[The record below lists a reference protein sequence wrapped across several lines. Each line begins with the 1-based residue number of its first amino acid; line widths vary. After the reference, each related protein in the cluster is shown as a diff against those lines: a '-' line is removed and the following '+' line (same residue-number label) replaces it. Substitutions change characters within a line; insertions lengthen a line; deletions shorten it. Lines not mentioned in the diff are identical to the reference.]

1 MKNNLKKVITLVL
14 VVLMLIFIFVLVNR
28 KLDNRANDNGESSV
42 TQDKI
47 LPGDIE
53 KVDTDDIPLEEQEE
67 TDDISNES
75 NSDNNKVG
83 IDNGSNKI
91 EERTTEK
98 TTEKITTTTT
108 TKKINNNE
116 STITDDNKSKEEA
129 DNSITA
135 QNDKLRQEI
144 NSKYGVNIIYKDETD
159 DVVKNSNIKFTKE
172 YDEEKINNFLNKINA
187 ALSKYPSGFFKE
199 IKNKWKPVSIC
210 LVSKFSGQYSGITDN
225 NNFNTVVI
233 LLAYSSNLLEA
244 TAHHEIMHFIDC
256 YLREYFNVDTINSF
270 NDFNPS
276 SFVYGDSSSEYVYL
290 LDNNNNTSYFVSVY
304 SKSKYSE
311 DRAEVFADMMFRWA
325 TRPYYTKGNPIN
337 EKARIINEQLEKYFD
352 SVVDSRK
359 AHWGRFVQR

>member
-14 VVLMLIFIFVLVNR
+14 VILMLIFIFVLINR
-28 KLDNRANDNGESSV
+28 KLDNRVNDNGKSSV
-42 TQDKI
+42 THDKI
-47 LPGDIE
+47 LPDDIE

-75 NSDNNKVG
+75 SSDNNKVS
-83 IDNGSNKI
+83 IDNSSNKI

-98 TTEKITTTTT
+98 ITTTT

-116 STITDDNKSKEEA
+116 STINDDNKSKEEA

-172 YDEEKINNFLNKINA
+172 YDEAKINNFLNKINTV
-187 ALSKYPSGFFKE
+187 LSKYPSGFFKE
-199 IKNKWKPVSIC
+199 IKNKWKTVSIC

-276 SFVYGDSSSEYVYL
+276 GFVYGDNSSEYVYL
-290 LDNNNNTSYFVSVY
+290 LDNNNTSYFVSIY